1 MNKAALLKC
10 IAETGYNV
18 GFGGRKHWA
27 TYDIVD
33 KVPGLIAF
41 FSTAMGIFA
50 LVNDSLSAK
59 NISAALTVLGV
70 IGIYI
75 SVYDSKKGAYEE
87 TAAAITKMFNA
98 LRDLYRKVEHNQDE
112 SKNTEFHNQLKDIE
126 SDYYSKSMSKQ
137 ILFSDW
143 YAHYKFFW
151 QYQIDWV
158 AEQKKFTFWR
168 DKIPLTGWIAICAI
182 IGMLCWQLLETMD
195 AIKLCYETLTSKA
208 NSQLIIKQS

>member
-1 MNKAALLKC
+1 MNQNSLLKN

-33 KVPGLIAF
+33 KVPGIIGF
-41 FSTAMGIFA
+41 FGTALGILS
-50 LVNDSLSAK
+50 LVHDSLSAK
-59 NISAALTVLGV
+59 NISATMAVMGI

-75 SVYDSKKGAYEE
+75 SLYDSKKSDYERSAKE
-87 TAAAITKMFNA
+87 ITKVYNR
-98 LRDLYRKVEHNQDE
+98 LRDLYRQVQSASPGADLEIYE
-112 SKNTEFHNQLKDIE
+112 IE
-126 SDYYSKSMSKQ
+126 LRSLENNYYNLSISKQ

-158 AEQKKFTFWR
+158 SEQKNFSFVR
-168 DKIPLTGWIAICAI
+168 DKVPLTAWLA
-182 IGMLCWQLLETMD
+182 
-195 AIKLCYETLTSKA
+195 LTS
-208 NSQLIIKQS
+208 IILYFGIYFLSSFEEISNCLGMVPTA